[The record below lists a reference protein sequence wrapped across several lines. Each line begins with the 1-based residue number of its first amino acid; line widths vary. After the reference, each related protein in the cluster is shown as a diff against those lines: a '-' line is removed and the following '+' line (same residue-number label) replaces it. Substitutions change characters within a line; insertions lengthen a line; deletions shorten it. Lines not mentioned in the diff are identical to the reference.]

1 MRRDLVY
8 DSAAAFALIDNLSA
22 VRYAF
27 SDGSYT
33 FTRAQMEA
41 VLGVPLSG
49 LRDGA
54 AMHDQVQAQLEDTEF
69 VASFY
74 VLTQS
79 RPVQAQPEV

>member
-1 MRRDLVY
+1 
-8 DSAAAFALIDNLSA
+8 
-22 VRYAF
+22 
-27 SDGSYT
+27 
-33 FTRAQMEA
+33 MEA

-74 VLTQS
+74 VQT
-79 RPVQAQPEV
+79 